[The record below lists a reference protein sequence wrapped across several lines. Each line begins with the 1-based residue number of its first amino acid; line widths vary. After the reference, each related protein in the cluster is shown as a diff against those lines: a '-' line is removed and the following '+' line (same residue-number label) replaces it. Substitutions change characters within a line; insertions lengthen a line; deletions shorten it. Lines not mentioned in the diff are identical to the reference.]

1 MNRVQSIGI
10 GLLGLGVVGMGVAQA
25 LLNNKNWL
33 DSRIGAS
40 LDLRKVLVRNLA
52 KSREISLAAGVLTDN
67 PDELLGDEGI
77 DLVVEVMGGDEPA
90 AGYIHRALVGGK
102 DVVTANK
109 EVIAKFGPE
118 LLEAAQSCQKTLL
131 FEGSVGA
138 GIPIIGPLTKD
149 LVANQIHS
157 IHAIIN
163 GTTNFILS
171 SMENQGMTREA
182 SLELAQHLGYAESDP
197 TNDVDGIDAAYKLAI
212 LATLAFQSR
221 IHPDQI
227 FTEGIG
233 SLDARDFLHAKE
245 LGYSIKLLAIAKKQA
260 GGIEARVHP
269 ALIPNDHMLSKVS
282 GSFNAVAVEADLAG
296 NTVFI
301 GQGAGQNPTT
311 SAVMGDLVEL
321 GRNFV
326 KESRPIGINPIDSSL
341 PVRSMTEL
349 ETMYYYR
356 LTALDRPGVLSQ
368 ISRVLGDLNI
378 SIASV
383 IQKDSDPKNKTAE
396 LVITTHPAKEQA
408 ARESVA
414 CLTALDVV
422 VEINN
427 LIRMEDL
434 LA

>member
-1 MNRVQSIGI
+1 
-10 GLLGLGVVGMGVAQA
+10 MGVAQA
-25 LLNNKNWL
+25 LIRNKDWL
-33 DSRIGAS
+33 ASRVGTS
-40 LDLRKVLVRNLA
+40 FDLRKVLVKDLS
-52 KSREISLAAGVLTDN
+52 KSRQLPLTAGVLTDD
-67 PDELLGDEGI
+67 PDELLGDADIG
-77 DLVVEVMGGDEPA
+77 LVVEVMGGYEPA
-90 AGYIHRALVGGK
+90 TGYIRRALESRK

-118 LLEAAQSCQKTLL
+118 LLEVAQNSRRTLL

-149 LVANQIHS
+149 LAANQIHS
-157 IHAIIN
+157 IYAIIN

-171 SMENQGMTREA
+171 SMENHGMTRER
-182 SLELAQHLGYAESDP
+182 SLELAQSLGYAEADP
-197 TNDVDGIDAAYKLAI
+197 TNDVDGIDASYKLAI

-221 IHPDQI
+221 VHPNQI
-227 FTEGIG
+227 FKEGIG
-233 SLDARDFLHAKE
+233 RLDARDFLHAKE
-245 LGYSIKLLAIAKKQA
+245 LGYSIKSLAIAKKQA
-260 GGIEARVHP
+260 QGIEVRVHP
-269 ALIPNDHMLSKVS
+269 ALIPEDHMLAKVS
-282 GSFNAVAVEADLAG
+282 GAFNAVAVEGDLAG

-311 SAVMGDLVEL
+311 SAVLGDLVEL
-321 GRNFV
+321 GRNIV
-326 KESRPIGINPIDSSL
+326 NESRPVGINLKDSNL

-356 LTALDRPGVLSQ
+356 LTASDRPGVLSQ
-368 ISRVLGDLNI
+368 ISQVLGDLNI

-383 IQKDSDPKNKTAE
+383 IQKDSDPNNKTAE
-396 LVITTHPAKEQA
+396 LVITTHPAKEEA
-408 ARESVA
+408 ARKSVA

-422 VEINN
+422 EEINN